1 MKKLFILAFII
12 LSINTTPVYA
22 LRCGSALVSTGERK
36 MEVLS
41 KCGDPSNIDR
51 RTEYLIIGA
60 GPPGLINTPPVGQV
74 GQVYLPVEVEEWT
87 YNFGPH
93 QFMQL
98 LRFENGVLKEIRNLD
113 WGY

>member
-1 MKKLFILAFII
+1 MRKLFILAFII
-12 LSINTTPVYA
+12 LSINATPAYA

-36 MEVLS
+36 IEVLA

-51 RTEYLIIGA
+51 RTEYLIIGV
-60 GPPGLINTPPVGQV
+60 GPPGLINTPPVGQA
-74 GQVYLPVEVEEWT
+74 YLPVEIEEWT

-93 QFMQL
+93 EFMQL
-98 LRFENGVLKEIRNLD
+98 LRFENGVLKEIRSLN